1 MLAQETI
8 IAFNHACSR
17 PFLLSA
23 FFVWVGIAVDQKFLC
38 TQIRRVEYHKFERRM
53 NKLT

>member
-23 FFVWVGIAVDQKFLC
+23 FFVWVGIAVDLKTDFNSY
-38 TQIRRVEYHKFERRM
+38 VHK
-53 NKLT
+53 